1 MGKTKD
7 SRSRGFESNITGLLF
22 EQKVS
27 NYFVDKGWSP
37 KSRVTK
43 HGFNYDLYAE
53 RRDFIGLSA
62 EYLVVECK
70 KKGLVSAKDV
80 VRFMR
85 KVNVL
90 YENLPDLIPFG
101 KPPLH
106 AYLCYTDEID
116 NDAAA
121 VAKKNKP
128 SIVLLQIK

>member
-1 MGKTKD
+1 MGTTKD
-7 SRSRGFESNITGLLF
+7 PRSRGLESNITGLIF
-22 EQKVS
+22 EQKVA

-43 HGFNYDLYAE
+43 HSFNYDLYAE
-53 RRDFIGLSA
+53 KRDFIGLGT

-80 VRFMR
+80 VRFIR

-90 YENLPDLIPFG
+90 YENLPDLFG

-106 AYLCYTDEID
+106 AYLCYTDKVD

-121 VAKKNKP
+121 VAKRNEP
-128 SIVLLQIK
+128 SIELLQIK